1 MNPIQLTEEAAKR
14 LADEVAAEGRDVDE
28 FVSLAVLRELS
39 RERAELEEVRK
50 GLAEADAGDFA
61 SDEEVAAVFHTAQER
76 ETEGQ

>member
-61 SDEEVAAVFHTAQER
+61 SDEEVAEVFHTAQER
-76 ETEGQ
+76 DTEGR